1 MSIHIAVIFCLLFAI
16 IGFLTGI
23 SIGLRIHRAGTLVI
37 DTTDPTI
44 DRYSIMMETPF
55 DELPKEKYVSLKIQV
70 KSSMLSQSPENVVD
84 LSKMLAPPYPEDV
97 SNPQEKHHL

>member
-16 IGFLTGI
+16 IGFLAGI
-23 SIGLRIHRAGTLVI
+23 SIGLRLHRAGTLVI

-70 KSSMLSQSPENVVD
+70 KSSVTGQTSTNVVD
-84 LSKMLAPPYPEDV
+84 FNEMILPANS
-97 SNPQEKHHL
+97 QEKHRL

>member
-16 IGFLTGI
+16 IGFLAGI
-23 SIGLRIHRAGTLVI
+23 SIGLRLHRAGTLVI
-37 DTTDPTI
+37 DTTDPTV

-70 KSSMLSQSPENVVD
+70 KSSGSSQSPTNVVD
-84 LSKMLAPPYPEDV
+84 FNEMILPSD
-97 SNPQEKHHL
+97 SQEKHRL

>member
-1 MSIHIAVIFCLLFAI
+1 MSIYIAVIFCLLFAI
-16 IGFLTGI
+16 IGFLAGI
-23 SIGLRIHRAGTLVI
+23 SIGLRLHRAGTLVI

-70 KSSMLSQSPENVVD
+70 KSSTLSQSPTNVVD
-84 LSKMLAPPYPEDV
+84 FNEMILPANS
-97 SNPQEKHHL
+97 QEKHRL